1 MFTVCPKCALTLV
14 VTAGDLRVAQG
25 YVRCGRCSNV
35 FNAISALSDER
46 QAQPE
51 GGHAEPSEAAPP
63 PAGERSRPGT
73 PAAPGPA
80 GEPDGAA
87 ETEPPASAL
96 EFDPAA
102 TNVSDVFV
110 EPQIGDTDATGTFE
124 AIVLEGGPAEDAT
137 PEPAAKH
144 DPDDELKQQLQ
155 SLAAQIDAERQ
166 RPPPARD
173 AAGAS
178 TSGGLS
184 SRNGAEDDAEDT
196 SSRTVWTWRAGIVAA
211 SLLLLAQVLHHYRN
225 TLAVYPQLGNAL
237 ASIYGAIGV
246 SLEPRWDV
254 AAYEVRQLGAS
265 SDPRNDA
272 HLIVRASV
280 KNNAQRSQPLP
291 LLRVTV
297 QDRYGNAIATSDV
310 APAAYMP
317 ASASRE
323 STLGAG
329 QRLDVELRFVDPGS
343 DAVGFEIDACL
354 AAPGGGV
361 NCANR

>member
-46 QAQPE
+46 QA
-51 GGHAEPSEAAPP
+51 HAEAGEPP
-63 PAGERSRPGT
+63 PAGDNNS
-73 PAAPGPA
+73 AASAPVPRA
-80 GEPDGAA
+80 PRQAEPPA

-96 EFDPAA
+96 EFDASA
-102 TNVSDVFV
+102 TNVSEIFV
-110 EPQIGDTDATGTFE
+110 EPQIGDEDATGTFE
-124 AIVLEGGPAEDAT
+124 AIVLEGGPAEDGAL
-137 PEPAAKH
+137 EPTGKP
-144 DPDDELKQQLQ
+144 DPDEELTQQLQ
-155 SLAAQIDAERQ
+155 SLAARIDAERQ
-166 RPPPARD
+166 PPASGSSG
-173 AAGAS
+173 AG
-178 TSGGLS
+178 G
-184 SRNGAEDDAEDT
+184 NGTPSELTARSDAEDET
-196 SSRTVWTWRAGIVAA
+196 ESRSPGAGVWAWRAGAAA
-211 SLLLLAQVLHHYRN
+211 SVLMLAAQVVHHYRN
-225 TLAVYPQLGNAL
+225 TLAVYPPLGDAL
-237 ASIYGAIGV
+237 ARAYGAIGV

-272 HLIVRASV
+272 HLIVRASI
-280 KNNAQRSQPLP
+280 KNNAQRAQPLP
-291 LLRVTV
+291 LLRVAV
-297 QDRYGNAIATSDV
+297 QDRFGNAIATSDV
-310 APAAYMP
+310 APSAYLP

-323 STLGAG
+323 ASLGSG
-329 QRLDVELRFVDPGS
+329 QRLDVEMRFVDPGS